1 MVVIDST
8 MSSLSKL
15 RRNGRLLN
23 WRPSPPHCSPLT
35 GDEARKLL
43 SEFSQII
50 VVSNFV
56 WNFLKLYGALWML
69 RVLEPTASTR
79 CQHLQQKW
87 QSLSIVIHII
97 SIIVNCHSYY
107 QHHCQVSF
115 ILSASLTIV
124 IHRQYEQKYSKAIH
138 HNIMTN
144 LHSKNNL
151 QGPMSLP
158 KGDNGIIILSFNQT
172 WWPLLTRMN
181 WSLMSTWITP
191 TFNYYSNLYCGN
203 SQPWE

>member
-69 RVLEPTASTR
+69 RVLEPAASTR
-79 CQHLQQKW
+79 RQHLQQKW
-87 QSLSIVIHII
+87 RSLSIVISYHRHHCQLSFKLSASLSIVIHII
-97 SIIVNCHSYY
+97 SIIVNCDIY
-107 QHHCQVSF
+107 
-115 ILSASLTIV
+115 
-124 IHRQYEQKYSKAIH
+124 RQYEQNTIVQSHSSQYYGKLARQKLITETYIALSH
-138 HNIMTN
+138 QFPFQMTIMA
-144 LHSKNNL
+144 
-151 QGPMSLP
+151 
-158 KGDNGIIILSFNQT
+158 LSFCR
-172 WWPLLTRMN
+172 LIKLGGR
-181 WSLMSTWITP
+181 
-191 TFNYYSNLYCGN
+191 Y
-203 SQPWE
+203 

>member
-1 MVVIDST
+1 MISIPPKYLSPSQDDHFKWKVESTIIIMVVIDST

-69 RVLEPTASTR
+69 RVLEPAASTR
-79 CQHLQQKW
+79 RQHLQQKW
-87 QSLSIVIHII
+87 RSLSIVISYHRHHCQLSFKLSASLSIVIHII
-97 SIIVNCHSYY
+97 SIIVNCDMYISPIWTKY
-107 QHHCQVSF
+107 HCPKSF
-115 ILSASLTIV
+115 ITVL
-124 IHRQYEQKYSKAIH
+124 
-138 HNIMTN
+138 
-144 LHSKNNL
+144 
-151 QGPMSLP
+151 
-158 KGDNGIIILSFNQT
+158 
-172 WWPLLTRMN
+172 W
-181 WSLMSTWITP
+181 
-191 TFNYYSNLYCGN
+191 
-203 SQPWE
+203 

>member
-23 WRPSPPHCSPLT
+23 WRPSSPHCSPLT

-69 RVLEPTASTR
+69 RVLEPAASTR

-97 SIIVNCHSYY
+97 SIIISCHSYY

-138 HNIMTN
+138 HNIMIN
-144 LHSKNNL
+144 RHSKNN
-151 QGPMSLP
+151 
-158 KGDNGIIILSFNQT
+158 F
-172 WWPLLTRMN
+172 
-181 WSLMSTWITP
+181 
-191 TFNYYSNLYCGN
+191 
-203 SQPWE
+203 

>member
-69 RVLEPTASTR
+69 RVLEPAASTR
-79 CQHLQQKW
+79 RQHLQQKW
-87 QSLSIVIHII
+87 RSLSIVMSYHRHHCQ
-97 SIIVNCHSYY
+97 CHSNY
-107 QHHCQVSF
+107 QHHYQLSF
-115 ILSASLTIV
+115 ILSASLLIV
-124 IHRQYEQKYSKAIH
+124 IYIANMNKIPLSKVIH
-138 HNIMTN
+138 HSIMVNWHT
-144 LHSKNNL
+144 KN
-151 QGPMSLP
+151 
-158 KGDNGIIILSFNQT
+158 
-172 WWPLLTRMN
+172 
-181 WSLMSTWITP
+181 
-191 TFNYYSNLYCGN
+191 
-203 SQPWE
+203 

>member
-69 RVLEPTASTR
+69 RVLEPAASTR
-79 CQHLQQKW
+79 RQHLQQKW

-97 SIIVNCHSYY
+97 SIIVDCYSYY
-107 QHHCQVSF
+107 QHHWQLSF
-115 ILSASLTIV
+115 ILSASLSSV
-124 IHRQYEQKYSKAIH
+124 IHIISIIAIDNCDPSPIWAKIFKSHSSQYYDKSAQQK
-138 HNIMTN
+138 
-144 LHSKNNL
+144 
-151 QGPMSLP
+151 
-158 KGDNGIIILSFNQT
+158 
-172 WWPLLTRMN
+172 
-181 WSLMSTWITP
+181 
-191 TFNYYSNLYCGN
+191 
-203 SQPWE
+203 